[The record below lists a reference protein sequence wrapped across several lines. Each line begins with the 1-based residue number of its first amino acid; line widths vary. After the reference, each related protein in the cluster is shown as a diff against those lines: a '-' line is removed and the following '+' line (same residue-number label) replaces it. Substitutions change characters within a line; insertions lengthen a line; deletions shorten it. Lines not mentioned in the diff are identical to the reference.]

1 MKRILLL
8 AVIVISASSLAL
20 GQKPDKKADKDKSKP
35 VGEKMAATSSVEQ
48 AVQQRLNELTTA
60 LGANDTA
67 ALDRIYANDYTLVN
81 PWGAIT
87 TKEQRLAAI
96 KSGELKYES
105 VSFDEPNIRSYG
117 DTAVVTSK
125 VTVKGQDKG
134 QDMSGQYRVTLT
146 FVKMKGAWQLAAA
159 QNTRITE
166 Q

>member
-1 MKRILLL
+1 MKRILLI
-8 AVIVISASSLAL
+8 AVIVIAASSLAL
-20 GQKPDKKADKDKSKP
+20 GQKPDEKADKSKP
-35 VGEKMAATSSVEQ
+35 VGEKMTATSSVEQ

-117 DTAVVTSK
+117 DTAVVTAR
-125 VTVKGQDKG
+125 VTVKGKEKDQDL
-134 QDMSGQYRVTLT
+134 SGQYRVTLT
-146 FVKMKGAWQLAAA
+146 FVKMKGPWQLVAA